1 MKANRTTAGETET
14 ICGLST
20 VRLSLA
26 LGAAA
31 YSCRGM
37 LQLQANAPPKTHS
50 CSPPHT

>member
-50 CSPPHT
+50 CS